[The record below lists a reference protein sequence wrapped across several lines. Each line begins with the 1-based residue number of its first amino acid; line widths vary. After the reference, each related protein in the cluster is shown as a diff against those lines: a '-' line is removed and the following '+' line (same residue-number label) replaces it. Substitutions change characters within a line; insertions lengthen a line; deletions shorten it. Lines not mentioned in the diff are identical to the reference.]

1 MLLQPDAGMVGEKPG
16 WLAKSQ
22 WPSCG
27 YLRARRSV
35 RTARS
40 ISAAPATPLRR
51 PSGSRCPEWSSSTS
65 FATPGWTAATGPE
78 QAALGLTVSP
88 FAWPRLLVVHLL
100 LTLPLSLLATSGL
113 LLVRRRRPV

>member
-51 PSGSRCPEWSSSTS
+51 PSGSRYPPRGCPLLPESSPTPEAGPPTACPLT
-65 FATPGWTAATGPE
+65 FAAWAVVPAPVLSVLAEAGAFWLAPVDCAA
-78 QAALGLTVSP
+78 
-88 FAWPRLLVVHLL
+88 
-100 LTLPLSLLATSGL
+100 SL
-113 LLVRRRRPV
+113 